1 MATALKTPPAKIEN
15 MILDDIV
22 EEKAEELA
30 ERKQTVPLTAL
41 QERIRV
47 QFFEEPDF
55 TAALKGNGVRLIAE
69 VKKASPSLGVICP
82 NFDPIEL
89 ARTYAHSGASAIS
102 VLTEQRY
109 FGGNLEHLSVIS
121 QEMEKLRVGG
131 AEVDPKGRKKQ
142 EGRGV
147 GGERIIPVLRKDFIF
162 DPYQVYESKAY
173 GAAALLLIVAI
184 LSDTQLTELLCLS
197 HELGMKCLV
206 EVHNEAEMERAIMSG
221 AQIIGINN
229 RDLKTFAIDL
239 ETTRRLRPLIPQ
251 DRIVVSESGI
261 KDRGDVQKLQQWG
274 VDAMLVGEA
283 LVTAGDVAEKVRELL

>member
-1 MATALKTPPAKIEN
+1 
-15 MILDDIV
+15 MILDEIV
-22 EEKAEELA
+22 EAKTKELA

-41 QERIRV
+41 QERIRI
-47 QFFEEPDF
+47 QFLEEPDF
-55 TAALKGNGVRLIAE
+55 TAALKGDGVRLIAE
-69 VKKASPSLGVICP
+69 VKKASPSRGVICP

-102 VLTEQRY
+102 VLTEKRY
-109 FGGNLEHLSVIS
+109 FGGSLEHLSAIS
-121 QEMEKLRVGG
+121 QEMERLRAGG
-131 AEVDPKGRKKQ
+131 AEIDRK
-142 EGRGV
+142 
-147 GGERIIPVLRKDFIF
+147 ERIIPVLRKDFIF

-173 GAAALLLIVAI
+173 GAAALLLIVTI
-184 LSDTQLTELLCLS
+184 LSDNQLTELLTLS

-206 EVHNEAEMERAIMSG
+206 EVHNEAEIERAIMSG

-251 DRIVVSESGI
+251 DRIVISESGI
-261 KDRGDVQKLQQWG
+261 KNRGDVQKLQQWG

>member
-22 EEKAEELA
+22 DAKTEELA
-30 ERKQTVPLTAL
+30 ERKQTVSLTSL
-41 QERIRV
+41 QELISL
-47 QFFEEPDF
+47 QCLKEPDF
-55 TAALKGNGVRLIAE
+55 TTALKGDGVQLIAE
-69 VKKASPSLGVICP
+69 VKKASQSRGVICP

-89 ARTYAHSGASAIS
+89 ARTYAQSGASAIS
-102 VLTEQRY
+102 VLTEERY
-109 FGGNLEHLSVIS
+109 FGGSLKHLSVIS

-184 LSDTQLTELLCLS
+184 LSNTQLTELLCLS

-206 EVHNEAEMERAIMSG
+206 EVHNEAEMERAVMSG